1 MPCDAASKFV
11 DSYTQSF
18 YGLWVDGIATNN
30 KWRYLSEKAFYVRNK
45 IPKVYNSINFDKVLW
60 LSGTFSSDNGT
71 FKNSVWLTGTFNK
84 GTFQYSSFNPYVI
97 RSNNDEYP
105 LKLNTTNS
113 DYSFTP
119 NFNST
124 NATNNSI
131 PDKSN
136 WVTGDFIDSDF
147 YMSRWLNGN
156 FISGTAW
163 GMIFYNGVSNFMNAY
178 NVIWEGGTW
187 KNGNWYGS
195 NFDYVGYVNNE
206 FTYNILKR
214 GLRDNGNSVATQPY
228 DYVNGTYSLVPP
240 PDGQS
245 YGRNEVHIW
254 NLFKNSSKV
263 INQISDGG
271 SSDISF
277 DITVENTSSYNFG
290 TYYDP
295 NEGTSYT
302 FRPPRPET
310 NITPWVITDESSGDG
325 SFNPETWNENW
336 STDFSVF
343 GVNNN
348 NNTAIPNANWE
359 FTSFS
364 EPSSDPFSN
373 WTNISYD

>member
-1 MPCDAASKFV
+1 
-11 DSYTQSF
+11 
-18 YGLWVDGIATNN
+18 LWVDGVATNN
-30 KWRYLSEKAFYVRNK
+30 KWRYLSEKAFYVKNK
-45 IPKVYNSINFDKVLW
+45 IPKTYNSINFDKVLW
-60 LSGTFSSDNGT
+60 LSGTFSSDNGM

-97 RSNNDEYP
+97 RSNNNEYP
-105 LKLNTTNS
+105 LELNTTNS
-113 DYSFTP
+113 KYSFTP

-131 PDKSN
+131 PDKSI

-214 GLRDNGNSVATQPY
+214 GLRNNGNSVATQPY
-228 DYVNGTYSLVPP
+228 DYTNGTYSLVSPP
-240 PDGQS
+240 SGQS
-245 YGRNEVHIW
+245 YGQNEVHIW

-290 TYYDP
+290 TYYYP
-295 NEGTSYT
+295 NEGLAPY
-302 FRPPRPET
+302 RPPRPEPDL
-310 NITPWVITDESSGDG
+310 IPPDEVPGAGTQWTGDWDRDY
-325 SFNPETWNENW
+325 SM
-336 STDFSVF
+336 FS
-343 GVNNN
+343 N
-348 NNTAIPNANWE
+348 NNTNTPTPNVNWE
-359 FTSFS
+359 FSLLSGTT
-364 EPSSDPFSN
+364 EPNSRDWETPNFE
-373 WTNISYD
+373 